1 MYPILTAA
9 EQRVA
14 TALGA
19 GGDKAAILQTGP
31 LRSSV
36 DIAVT
41 TTGPATL
48 VVEQRDVKTPD
59 NDPTAVWDQSLYDS
73 GTYTGDSVPPI
84 REVDRVSYASATDA
98 FEQYEITGGVIRAYV
113 DQNHA
118 EVEVVARGV

>member
-1 MYPILTAA
+1 MHPILTAA

-14 TALGA
+14 TAFGA
-19 GGDKAAILQTGP
+19 GADKGAILQTGP

-48 VVEQRDVKTPD
+48 VVEQRDVKTPS
-59 NDPTAVWDQSLYDS
+59 NDPTAVWDQSLYDA
-73 GTYTGDSVPPI
+73 GTYAGESTPPI
-84 REVDRVSYASATDA
+84 REVDRVSYGSATEA
-98 FEQYEITGGVIRAYV
+98 FEQYDITGGVVRAYL
-113 DQNHA
+113 DQNHE